1 MPRPWVYITST
12 PVPVPVFR
20 RHNKLLYVKWAREG
34 LPWSGVPRFSKM
46 AGILVSKLGAET
58 HALAAGKNTRT
69 PRPDRG
75 AAKQALH
82 SPGRGQ
88 QGKLPTARPRAGTQ
102 WTPPLLKPVGQWP
115 PLFDKAAGAVGLYH
129 VHPCSSSCFPAP
141 QQAFV
146 GEMGQK
152 GVSVVASSTFFEKG
166 RNFSKQVGR

>member
-1 MPRPWVYITST
+1 MKLGLNTKPSVHCIGSSLT
-12 PVPVPVFR
+12 
-20 RHNKLLYVKWAREG
+20 KLLYVKWDREG

-58 HALAAGKNTRT
+58 HASAAGKNTRT

-102 WTPPLLKPVGQWP
+102 WTPP
-115 PLFDKAAGAVGLYH
+115 FAKAGGAVA
-129 VHPCSSSCFPAP
+129 AP
-141 QQAFV
+141 F
-146 GEMGQK
+146 
-152 GVSVVASSTFFEKG
+152 
-166 RNFSKQVGR
+166 